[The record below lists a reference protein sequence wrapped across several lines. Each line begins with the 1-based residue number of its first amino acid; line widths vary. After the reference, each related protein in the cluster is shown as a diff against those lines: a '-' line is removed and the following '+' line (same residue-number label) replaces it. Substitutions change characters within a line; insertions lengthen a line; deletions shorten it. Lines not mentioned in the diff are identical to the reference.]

1 VAATAVVL
9 LGVACREEVSETKGF
24 SEATLLAIPTGSP
37 QAEALR
43 VLGEPLD
50 RWNHWNSASTWDA
63 TYWSYRKKTTAY
75 GATHHAVLIFSPD
88 GKLRDRDLEW
98 YED

>member
-1 VAATAVVL
+1 MVL
-9 LGVACREEVSETKGF
+9 LGAACREEVSEAKGF
-24 SEATLLAIPTGSP
+24 SEAKLLAIPTGSS